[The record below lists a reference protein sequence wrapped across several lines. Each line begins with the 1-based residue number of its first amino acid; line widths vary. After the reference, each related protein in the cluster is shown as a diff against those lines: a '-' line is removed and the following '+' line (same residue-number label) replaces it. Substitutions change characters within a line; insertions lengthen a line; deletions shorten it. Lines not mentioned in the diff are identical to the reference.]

1 MNSRIIALANQK
13 GGCGKTTTAVNLAAG
28 LVIKGKKVLFID
40 VDPQANASIAFDI
53 DIANINSSVAD
64 LIHQKDLGIRECIVH
79 TQALDIIPS
88 TLQLSML
95 QKELYDMTKGELTL
109 SRKVEE
115 MDGEY
120 DFIIIDTPPSF
131 GPLLNLA
138 LNACR
143 EIFIPVSTGFYSLI
157 GLKELLTEI
166 DFIKETNR
174 DVAISGVMVTFFE
187 NTLLSRDIYE
197 KVKLEFKDKAF
208 NTKIRKNVRLAEAP
222 SHHMSIFAYDPRSIG
237 AQDYEALTKEVI
249 KWPEKR
255 D

>member
-1 MNSRIIALANQK
+1 MKTRIIALANQK

-53 DIANINSSVAD
+53 DIANLNSSVAD
-64 LIHQKDLGIRECIVH
+64 IIRQKDLGIRECIVH

-131 GPLLNLA
+131 GPLINLA
-138 LNACR
+138 LNACK

-166 DFIKETNR
+166 GFIKETNR
-174 DVAISGVMVTFFE
+174 DVAISGVVTFFE

-197 KVKLEFKDKAF
+197 KVKLEFKDKVF

-237 AQDYEALTKEVI
+237 AQDYESLTKEVI